1 MTEGGPTRNLRE
13 PFSVVVLPPGDTAIA
28 RPPLT
33 SRRLAYMALLVA
45 VCLTGLYAPRP
56 PDFEVQTLGVFGAG
70 VLLGARDG
78 ALVGALTMLVY
89 SLLNPYGPAHPLVTV
104 AQVLGEMAPG
114 IAGGLFAALGLHARP
129 ARVRAATL
137 GVLAIVLTVWFDLVT
152 NLATGLVLGQMRVV
166 LLQGIPFALWHT
178 GSNLLL
184 FVLLGTP
191 LAAVFGRYRARLS
204 S

>member
-1 MTEGGPTRNLRE
+1 
-13 PFSVVVLPPGDTAIA
+13 
-28 RPPLT
+28 
-33 SRRLAYMALLVA
+33 MALLVA
-45 VCLTGLYAPRP
+45 VCLAGAYAPRP

-78 ALVGALTMLVY
+78 AWVGGLTMLIY
-89 SLLNPYGPAHPLVTV
+89 SLMNPYGPAHPLVTV
-104 AQVLGEMAPG
+104 AQVLGQIPAG
-114 IAGGLFAALGLHARP
+114 LAGGAFGALGLHTRGVALRG
-129 ARVRAATL
+129 A
-137 GVLAIVLTVWFDLVT
+137 VLAGLAVLLTVWFDLVT
-152 NLATGLVLGQMRVV
+152 NLATGVVLGQIRIV
-166 LLQGIPFALWHT
+166 LLQGVLFALWHT

>member
-1 MTEGGPTRNLRE
+1 MLKTT
-13 PFSVVVLPPGDTAIA
+13 PPGEPAIA
-28 RPPLT
+28 RPALT
-33 SRRLAYMALLVA
+33 SRRLAYMALIVA
-45 VCLTGLYAPRP
+45 ACLTGAYAPRP
-56 PDFEVQTLGVFGAG
+56 PDFEPLTLGIFGAG

-78 ALVGALTMLVY
+78 ALVGGLTMLVY

-104 AQVLGEMAPG
+104 AQVLGQVAAG
-114 IAGGLFAALGLHARP
+114 VAGGVFAVLGLHARSI
-129 ARVRAATL
+129 AVRGA
-137 GVLAIVLTVWFDLVT
+137 VLALLAVVLTLWFDLLT
-152 NLATGLVLGQMRVV
+152 NVATGLVLGQMRVI

-178 GSNLLL
+178 GSNVLL

>member
-1 MTEGGPTRNLRE
+1 MDDFPPYAE
-13 PFSVVVLPPGDTAIA
+13 PAIT

-45 VCLTGLYAPRP
+45 VCLAGAYAPRP
-56 PDFEVQTLGVFGAG
+56 PDFEVQTLGIFGAG

-78 ALVGALTMLVY
+78 ALVGGLTMLVY

-104 AQVLGEMAPG
+104 AQLLGQIPAG
-114 IAGGLFAALGLHARP
+114 FAGGFFAMLGLQGRP
-129 ARVRAATL
+129 VVVRAVA
-137 GVLAIVLTVWFDLVT
+137 LAGLALVLTFWFDLVT
-152 NLATGLVLGQMRVV
+152 NVATGLVFGQMRVV

-178 GSNLLL
+178 GSNVLL

-191 LAAVFGRYRARLS
+191 LVAVFGRYRARLS